1 MKESG
6 KHLPSVVCRVSRPW
20 HANKIVVRYTDGRVL
35 KGYSQNFLPNR
46 RVFHLLPPKAGPSDR
61 PHQIEVP
68 HLKAVFFVRDF
79 DSSVPDN
86 DGTDLEP
93 QPGTGRP
100 VEVTFSDGEV
110 MVGSALSYNP
120 EKSGF
125 FLFPRDPESNNHRVF
140 VVVSATR
147 EIRWLS

>member
-1 MKESG
+1 MTS
-6 KHLPSVVCRVSRPW
+6 
-20 HANKIVVRYTDGRVL
+20 NKIVVRYTDGRVL

-46 RVFHLLPPKAGPSDR
+46 GFFHLLPPRAGPSDR
-61 PHQIEVP
+61 PHQIDVP
-68 HLKAVFFVRDF
+68 QLKAVFFVRDF
-79 DSSVPDN
+79 DHNAPDDN
-86 DGTDLEP
+86 RPDLPP

-110 MVGSALSYNP
+110 MVGAALSFGP
-120 EKSGF
+120 QKPGF
-125 FLFPRDPESNNHRVF
+125 FLYPRDPESNNHRVF